1 MNNFLKILQFELI
14 NVLKSKWIIYYGL
27 AFFFITEAI
36 FRLGGSG
43 SKAIVSLLNLS
54 LILIP
59 IISII
64 FGTIYVYNSR
74 EFIELLLTQPIK
86 RSQVYIGLYLG
97 LTFPLSISY
106 LVGIMIPF
114 LIHGIAEPIVLMS
127 LLLSGI
133 FNTFIFTGIAI
144 VIALKFDDKSIGI
157 GVALLFWFFFAIIYD
172 GLVMMLIWQFS
183 DYPIEIPLIVSSVL
197 NPLDLGR
204 VMVMLKF
211 DLAALMGYTGA
222 IFEKFFG
229 ETQGVII
236 SLIMMIIWAVL
247 PFLYGLKI
255 FKSKN
260 F

>member
-14 NVLKSKWIIYYGL
+14 NVIKSKWIIFYSL
-27 AFFFITEAI
+27 SFIFITEAI
-36 FRLGGSG
+36 FRLGGGG

-97 LTFPLSISY
+97 LTFPLSISFVAG
-106 LVGIMIPF
+106 LLIPF
-114 LIHGIAEPIVLMS
+114 LIHGIGEPIVFIS

-157 GVALLFWFFFAIIYD
+157 GVALLFWFFFAIVYD
-172 GLVMMLIWQFS
+172 GLVLFFIWQFS
-183 DYPIEIPLIVSSVL
+183 DYPLEIPLIISSVL
-197 NPLDLGR
+197 NPIDLGR
-204 VMVMLKF
+204 VIVMLKF

-229 ETQGVII
+229 ETIGVVI
-236 SLIMMIIWAVL
+236 SLSMLFIWVIV
-247 PFLYGLKI
+247 PYLYGYKI
-255 FKSKN
+255 FKTKN